1 MVRAAVSGAIN
12 YAVADPYN
20 KMWQI
25 KHSLILQEVSRR
37 EDEKLILALQRH
49 WLSYVANSALERD
62 SWTKVKNSSAEAL
75 KNLLNNVFPWREIE
89 EPASEKDTIERK
101 YGDLIKQYR
110 EMIAQPAAEQNNA
123 ETEN

>member
-25 KHSLILQEVSRR
+25 KHNLILQEVARQ

-62 SWTKVKNSSAEAL
+62 SWTRVKNSAAEAL
-75 KNLLNNVFPWREIE
+75 KNLLNTTFPWREIDE
-89 EPASEKDTIERK
+89 TAGEKDTIESK

-110 EMIAQPAAEQNNA
+110 EMVSQAAADQTSA
-123 ETEN
+123 EPEN